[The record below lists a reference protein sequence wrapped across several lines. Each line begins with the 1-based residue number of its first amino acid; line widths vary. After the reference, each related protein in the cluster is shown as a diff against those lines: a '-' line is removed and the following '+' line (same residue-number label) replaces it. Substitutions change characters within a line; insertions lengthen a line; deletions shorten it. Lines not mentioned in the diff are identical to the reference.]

1 MRKKIMMDAVLAGI
15 LFMGCWMRC
24 PELRLCAAAIQDSL
38 PPTAPCELVVLQK
51 VVGEWYEPEW

>member
-1 MRKKIMMDAVLAGI
+1 MMDAVLAGI